1 MKRSK
6 KTFILVIIFFFI
18 SSFNPNFREDTKS
31 FIFPIKKVLIENNKI
46 VNSKDLQNELSS
58 LVGKNLLLI
67 DHELIKSKIVKYDFV
82 KSFRLK
88 KIYPKTLKITI
99 FEKNP
104 VALYIDGKNKFY
116 LSDSG
121 DVIKYKELKDIND
134 LPKVFGSNNG
144 FEQLY
149 RSLKELNFP
158 INQIK
163 LYHYFE
169 IDRWDIILKN
179 DKTIKLSNNNYALNL
194 QNFMKIKNK
203 KNFEKY
209 KIFDYRIKNQL
220 ILN

>member
-18 SSFNPNFREDTKS
+18 SSFIPNFREDTKS

-99 FEKNP
+99 FEK
-104 VALYIDGKNKFY
+104 
-116 LSDSG
+116 
-121 DVIKYKELKDIND
+121 
-134 LPKVFGSNNG
+134 
-144 FEQLY
+144 
-149 RSLKELNFP
+149 
-158 INQIK
+158 
-163 LYHYFE
+163 
-169 IDRWDIILKN
+169 
-179 DKTIKLSNNNYALNL
+179 
-194 QNFMKIKNK
+194 
-203 KNFEKY
+203 
-209 KIFDYRIKNQL
+209 KNQSTIPSSIWNDDCRRL
-220 ILN
+220 QKEAIFCRKRPHNTRNVENFITTQLSSWAQEQVRTILSARRILTAPSSEKLLLSMREARTKMSAR

>member
-58 LVGKNLLLI
+58 FVGKNLLFI
-67 DHELIKSKIVKYDFV
+67 NHELIKSKIIKYDFV

-99 FEKNP
+99 IEKNP
-104 VALYIDGKNKFY
+104 VAVYIDGKNKFY